1 MLIKKFWKL
10 YPVTKGRTSIS
21 SSRVVVAKE
30 IRKKLQKFGKDYFD
44 GSRNHGYGGYY
55 YNKKFFKKIVHMMVE
70 HYKLKDK
77 IRILDVGCAKGF
89 MLYEFKKKLPKA
101 EVHGIDISRYC
112 KINAMQE
119 VKKNIK
125 VGCCSKLPYPDNF
138 FDFVVSISTIHNLNL
153 NGIKKSIKEIVR
165 VSKNKSFIRVKAYTN
180 KNEKK
185 FIDKWNLVAK
195 SNLSK
200 KKWLELFKNLSY
212 EGDFD
217 FSNF

>member
-1 MLIKKFWKL
+1 
-10 YPVTKGRTSIS
+10 
-21 SSRVVVAKE
+21 
-30 IRKKLQKFGKDYFD
+30 
-44 GSRNHGYGGYY
+44 
-55 YNKKFFKKIVHMMVE
+55 
-70 HYKLKDK
+70 
-77 IRILDVGCAKGF
+77 
-89 MLYEFKKKLPKA
+89 
-101 EVHGIDISRYC
+101 
-112 KINAMQE
+112 MQE